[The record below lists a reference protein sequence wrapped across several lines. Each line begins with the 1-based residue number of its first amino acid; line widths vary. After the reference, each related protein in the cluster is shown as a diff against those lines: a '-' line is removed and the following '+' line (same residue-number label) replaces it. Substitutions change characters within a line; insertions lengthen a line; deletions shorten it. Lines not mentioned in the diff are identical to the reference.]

1 MCPVERVVRP
11 QREGL
16 GMEPKQSVQAIQ
28 TDYSG
33 ELKRTT
39 GRGCTFAY
47 SGGGWYTMRLD
58 GDCVQQR
65 QRWQRWAIERAL
77 MTLQTRPD
85 FEA

>member
-1 MCPVERVVRP
+1 MVRP

-16 GMEPKQSVQAIQ
+16 GMEQKQSVQAIQ
-28 TDYSG
+28 TKYSR

-47 SGGGWYTMRLD
+47 SGGGWYTMRFD

-65 QRWQRWAIERAL
+65 QRWQRRAIEKAL
-77 MTLQTRPD
+77 MMLQTRPD
-85 FEA
+85 FVA